1 MDRREATHN
10 GFSFNLLYSKSGM
23 QLEDQLADFFQGLS
37 SGDLG
42 DLSPSQ
48 LNQLDKLQMRTIK
61 EERNITE
68 KMAKHQESV
77 ADSTMV
83 GLSRA
88 VTELMRVVVELM
100 RNKLSWL

>member
-1 MDRREATHN
+1 MVGKERRAKRPNTLMDKHNWGRVHVDRREATHN

-48 LNQLDKLQMRTIK
+48 LNQLDKL
-61 EERNITE
+61 
-68 KMAKHQESV
+68 
-77 ADSTMV
+77 
-83 GLSRA
+83 
-88 VTELMRVVVELM
+88 
-100 RNKLSWL
+100 